1 MTDNMVIVQLR
12 STIFLQQ
19 NIGYTP
25 ENAAQFQILLL
36 PNSKVYGIPQ
46 PGVPMLGINPT
57 IPQYGLPWRIF
68 EKCEDGSEYNIAFQP
83 GKIDIILAKEA
94 DYNTNIEVKF
104 CQQSIMWFN
113 KILDALEGHLVTR
126 IAYAPLY
133 AINKDGRYSGDA
145 FWDSILKKTVFDG
158 TQMQDVN
165 LQFLLKQLIKFGDR
179 EIHMNLLYNLFDGK
193 QSKTVDN
200 NLVIKDV
207 LLMQLDLNS
216 IPEIILNIDKKG
228 VADFFNAILEI
239 KDKLIENVG

>member
-83 GKIDIILAKEA
+83 GKIDI
-94 DYNTNIEVKF
+94 T
-104 CQQSIMWFN
+104 
-113 KILDALEGHLVTR
+113 
-126 IAYAPLY
+126 
-133 AINKDGRYSGDA
+133 
-145 FWDSILKKTVFDG
+145 
-158 TQMQDVN
+158 TQN
-165 LQFLLKQLIKFGDR
+165 
-179 EIHMNLLYNLFDGK
+179 
-193 QSKTVDN
+193 VDF
-200 NLVIKDV
+200 IR
-207 LLMQLDLNS
+207 Q
-216 IPEIILNIDKKG
+216 
-228 VADFFNAILEI
+228 
-239 KDKLIENVG
+239 